1 MPINEGG
8 GDSVSNTGLLPFTAA
23 KEANMLVKE
32 IMTPK
37 MEMISASLTLQEAA
51 RRMRDLNIGSLPVA
65 ENGKLVGFVTDRDI
79 CCRGMADAL
88 APNASVREVMSR
100 DIAFCFSDDNVN
112 QAAQQMER
120 RHIRRLAVLN
130 RDKSVAGFLS
140 VDDLAHYSWQL
151 AGEVLDHARAAH

>member
-1 MPINEGG
+1 
-8 GDSVSNTGLLPFTAA
+8 
-23 KEANMLVKE
+23 
-32 IMTPK
+32 
-37 MEMISASLTLQEAA
+37 
-51 RRMRDLNIGSLPVA
+51 
-65 ENGKLVGFVTDRDI
+65 
-79 CCRGMADAL
+79 MADGL
-88 APNASVREVMSR
+88 APSASVREVMSR